1 VGARGVSS
9 IERMIA
15 VRPDAQY
22 PNGFPGHPI
31 GTPGAPMP
39 NDSVQLQFEAA
50 LDRLVEQVKLDRSV
64 LAALLCGSLSHD
76 RVWAKSD
83 IDLVLVTVDDK
94 KVDQSEL
101 SLNADGVN
109 VHTVLIP
116 RGEFRRL
123 VEDSVR
129 HSLMQSFLAKGRLL
143 YTHDDTVAVLWA
155 RRPAPCCQSTRHT
168 SGSSRVETSTTP
180 RSGSSSPRRH
190 SPRSR

>member
-1 VGARGVSS
+1 
-9 IERMIA
+9 
-15 VRPDAQY
+15 
-22 PNGFPGHPI
+22 
-31 GTPGAPMP
+31 MP

-109 VHTVLIP
+109 VHTNTAESFFALLK
-116 RGEFRRL
+116 RGHYGVFHQLSKKHLHRYCDEFSFRWDHRR
-123 VEDSVR
+123 VTDGERMTAAIKGVKGKR
-129 HSLMQSFLAKGRLL
+129 LMYRCPDKEAS
-143 YTHDDTVAVLWA
+143 
-155 RRPAPCCQSTRHT
+155 
-168 SGSSRVETSTTP
+168 
-180 RSGSSSPRRH
+180 
-190 SPRSR
+190 

>member
-1 VGARGVSS
+1 
-9 IERMIA
+9 
-15 VRPDAQY
+15 
-22 PNGFPGHPI
+22 
-31 GTPGAPMP
+31 MP

-116 RGEFRRL
+116 RGEFRRP
-123 VEDSVR
+123 VAQV
-129 HSLMQSFLAKGRLL
+129 ARL
-143 YTHDDTVAVLWA
+143 
-155 RRPAPCCQSTRHT
+155 S
-168 SGSSRVETSTTP
+168 
-180 RSGSSSPRRH
+180 
-190 SPRSR
+190 